1 MSEQIRVATLCS
13 GYDSQCLAL
22 ERLKRDFPDF
32 DYELMWWSDI
42 DKFAIKA
49 HDALFPQ
56 WADRNKGD
64 MTKIEWEKCEPI
76 DLLFYSTP
84 CQSISQAGLQHGFT
98 EGSGTRSSIIWNVR
112 DAIRTLKPKFAVLEN
127 VSAMVSEKFR
137 PMFNLWQLTLEQ
149 LGYRNYAQVLNA
161 KDYGVPQYRERIF
174 LVSVR
179 NDVKLQYYFPFPF
192 KLQKRLSDVLEDNV
206 DERYYVSFDEYGFT
220 VRIYTYDDRCIYELL
235 YKGKVIKDGDA
246 FYLNDSLDFFSGGLD
261 ISRTLKA
268 SKHDLVV
275 FIKGRVRKITEREA
289 FRLMGVDDK
298 NIDIIQSAGI
308 PKTQQYKLAGNS
320 IVEDVLYHIF
330 RKMFVDTKADAG
342 TQLELF

>member
-1 MSEQIRVATLCS
+1 MSEQIRAFTSFS

-22 ERLKRDFPDF
+22 ERLKRNYPQF
-32 DYELMWWSDI
+32 DYELVGWSEI
-42 DKFAIKA
+42 DKYAIKA
-49 HDALFPQ
+49 HDALFP
-56 WADRNKGD
+56 NTKNFGD
-64 MTKIEWEKCEPI
+64 ITKIDWSEVPDF
-76 DLLFYSTP
+76 DLFTYSSP
-84 CQSISQAGLQHGFT
+84 CQDFSNAGLKRGG
-98 EGSGTRSSIIWNVR
+98 EKGSGTRSSLLWECER
-112 DAIRTLKPKFAVLEN
+112 AITEKRPKFCLMEN
-127 VSAMVSEKFR
+127 VSALVSDKFR
-137 PMFNLWQLTLEQ
+137 PLFNKWQLTLEQ
-149 LGYRNYAQVLNA
+149 LGYRNYAQVLNS

-206 DERYYVSFDEYGFT
+206 DERYYISGYKYGFT
-220 VRIYTYDDRCIYELL
+220 VRKYIYDDRCIYELL
-235 YKGKVIKDGDA
+235 YKGKVIKDGEA

-289 FRLMGVDDK
+289 FRLQGVDDK
-298 NIDIIQSAGI
+298 NIDTIQGAGI

-330 RKMFVDTKADAG
+330 RKMFVETKADAC